1 MTVFPSSFALHPDR
15 LFPADSATRD
25 IARRLYASVA
35 GLPILSPHGHTDP
48 QWFADDAPF
57 PDPARL
63 FIVPD
68 HYVHRVL
75 HSQGLR
81 LEDLGVPRI
90 DGGPVETDPRKIWR
104 RFAENF
110 HLFRGTP
117 SWLWLNH
124 AFTEVFGFHERLG
137 AGNFDLAYDHIAA
150 CLERPEF
157 RPRALFERFNI
168 EALTTTE
175 SPLDDLRH
183 HRKMKS
189 SGWSGRVLT
198 AFRPDPVVDP
208 AFPHFLEN
216 LKELGRIA
224 DCDGAAVRNGAGRR
238 TRRAEAPR
246 MRSCYRPQ
254 HRADRVVIDWRF
266 AIRRQA
272 GWSGPADRRI
282 AVAAGRHR
290 ARGES
295 AQRRLQRHDL
305 GDGQREGA
313 TWRLSLVDVRVSVRF
328 VGSPGP
334 RGHTS
339 IEIQYVS
346 RLIRLRNQPADL
358 REPMPRIP
366 VVDDDNRSASPRKAF
381 PSRKATMSWSP
392 NPAATAS
399 EPRTGLDR
407 RQLG

>member
-1 MTVFPSSFALHPDR
+1 MAAMIDLGFIELLRNQRAVR
-15 LFPADSATRD
+15 RQRPADVGGPRGPCG
-25 IARRLYASVA
+25 RL
-35 GLPILSPHGHTDP
+35 
-48 QWFADDAPF
+48 APF
-57 PDPARL
+57 DR
-63 FIVPD
+63 
-68 HYVHRVL
+68 
-75 HSQGLR
+75 
-81 LEDLGVPRI
+81 
-90 DGGPVETDPRKIWR
+90 
-104 RFAENF
+104 
-110 HLFRGTP
+110 
-117 SWLWLNH
+117 
-124 AFTEVFGFHERLG
+124 
-137 AGNFDLAYDHIAA
+137 
-150 CLERPEF
+150 
-157 RPRALFERFNI
+157 
-168 EALTTTE
+168 TTE
-175 SPLDDLRH
+175 A
-183 HRKMKS
+183 
-189 SGWSGRVLT
+189 SG
-198 AFRPDPVVDP
+198 A
-208 AFPHFLEN
+208 
-216 LKELGRIA
+216 GRIA